1 MWTLTGKLACE
12 LLTQVSVWDPG
23 QVLLLCDDGDEEQ
36 ARAEDKMFTSV
47 MVNIVVSALLKCLFT
62 L

>member
-1 MWTLTGKLACE
+1 M
-12 LLTQVSVWDPG
+12 WDPG